1 MRGAGSKVTPF
12 TGTYEGNP
20 HLGFFARRR
29 KEREAQ
35 TALRKAIREEQIAKE
50 MARRRAIRLKRIT
63 EQERV
68 RAREGGFFTRSF
80 KSALKQARK
89 ELKG

>member
-1 MRGAGSKVTPF
+1 MRGTGSKVAPF

-29 KEREAQ
+29 KEHEAQ
-35 TALRKAIREEQIAKE
+35 AALRKAVREEQVAKE
-50 MARRRAIRLKRIT
+50 MARRKAVRLKRIT
-63 EQERV
+63 EEERR
-68 RAREGGFFTRSF
+68 RAREGGFFTRGF

-89 ELKG
+89 SI